1 MSDYPHERVLHV
13 PPSRPELDDDRD
25 VVYLPTDIGFGS
37 LWLHFGDGPYPQKAG
52 LRGKTTLH
60 RVEYSWELEVRFDKG
75 EYMIGNYELR
85 RDWRHNNGYAT
96 SAAHETFRL
105 HHAGIAAQ
113 IVRFID
119 EHPDKV
125 YADYL
130 RALYHGAYYAEE
142 EVNRDADQLVE
153 KLAALAELHREISRA
168 EGLVKLAVEK
178 RSRPSALA
186 SSATAD

>member
-13 PPSRPELDDDRD
+13 PPARPEPDDEHD

-37 LWLHFGDGPYPQKAG
+37 LWLHFGVGPYPERAG

-60 RVEYSWELEVRFDKG
+60 RVEYSWELEVRFSGG
-75 EYMIGNYELR
+75 EYTVGDYTLR
-85 RDWRHNNGYAT
+85 RDWRQNNGYAT
-96 SAAHETFRL
+96 SAAHEAFHL

-113 IVRFID
+113 IVRWID
-119 EHPDKV
+119 EHPDEV

-130 RALYHGAYYAEE
+130 RTLYHGAYYAEAD
-142 EVNRDADQLVE
+142 VNRDADQLAE
-153 KLAALAELHREISRA
+153 KLAAVAELHREIARA
-168 EGLVKLAVEK
+168 EGLVKLAVVK

-186 SSATAD
+186 SSSTAG